1 MIYSFYGKLCVG
13 TTDVVSL
20 REANLPPPFY
30 CYGAC
35 APFYDQFLADADAV
49 EEAGVSA
56 ERLQLDDM
64 PHGFENQG
72 GWIPP
77 YAQWLNDIFEND

>member
-1 MIYSFYGKLCVG
+1 MLDHRCGVAAGSESAA
-13 TTDVVSL
+13 T
-20 REANLPPPFY
+20 FY

-35 APFYDQFLADADAV
+35 DPFYDQFLADADAV

-64 PHGFENQG
+64 PLGFENQG